1 MQTCYTPPNPNLWQ
15 GRNDPE
21 AAGKPLH
28 WHQTVQLLDIENP
41 ELESH
46 RSAGKTALLGYAC
59 DAGVARNNGRIG
71 AAQGPDAIRAQLAK
85 LPVHGD
91 NILNLF
97 DAGTVFCTDGTLEKT
112 QETTASYV
120 SKLLEHEFFPI
131 LLGGGH
137 DMAWAHFMGISE
149 FLQKSHPQKT
159 IGTINLDAHFDLRKP
174 MDFAHSGTPFYQIK
188 QWCGN
193 HQKAFHYLCLGIQ
206 KTSNSQILFDRVK
219 AWQVDFVEATE
230 CNLTCTAPM
239 EKRIKDFLSKLDFVY
254 LTVDLDVFSSA
265 FAPGVSAPSPMGID
279 PNTAVQILQ
288 ILKNSNKLI
297 SVDFAE
303 LNPAFDID
311 NRTASLAARLIHQLV
326 S

>member
-1 MQTCYTPPNPNLWQ
+1 MQIRYTPPNPNLWQ
-15 GRNDPE
+15 GRIDPE

-41 ELESH
+41 ELES
-46 RSAGKTALLGYAC
+46 RKIIGKTAFLGYAC

-91 NILNLF
+91 NMLNLF
-97 DAGTVFCTDGTLEKT
+97 DMGTVICTDGVLEKT

-120 SKLLEHEFFPI
+120 SKLLENEFFPI

-137 DMAWAHFMGISE
+137 DMAWAHFRGISE
-149 FLQKSHPQKT
+149 FLQKNSPGKT

-174 MDFAHSGTPFYQIK
+174 MGFAHSGTPFYQIK
-188 QWCGN
+188 QWCDN

-206 KTSNSQILFDRVK
+206 KTSNSQILFDRAK
-219 AWQVDFVEATE
+219 AWQVGFVEATG
-230 CNLTCTAPM
+230 CNLTCIATV
-239 EKRIKDFLSKLDFVY
+239 EERIKDFLSKLDFVY

-265 FAPGVSAPSPMGID
+265 FAPGVSAPSPLGID

-288 ILKNSNKLI
+288 ILKNSKKLI
-297 SVDFAE
+297 SADFAE
-303 LNPAFDID
+303 LNPAFDLD
-311 NRTASLAARLIHQLV
+311 NRTASLAARLVHQLV